1 MPLPRCSGKE
11 AACQCRR
18 HTRHRFDPWAQK
30 KMASSSS
37 VLGLPWWLRW
47 WKNLP
52 AMQET
57 CVWSLGWEDPL
68 VKGMATHSSI
78 LAWTIPWTEEPGG
91 LQFMGLPRVDHDWV
105 TFTTSFTIQYCCL
118 GKAMNRGAW
127 RAIVHAVTE
136 LDTTEQTEQE
146 NKLFSGLGM
155 AFISDMYSL
164 LCLEKCL
171 RYSLGV
177 NKVLIG

>member
-91 LQFMGLPRVDHDWV
+91 LQFMGLPRVDH
-105 TFTTSFTIQYCCL
+105 L
-118 GKAMNRGAW
+118 
-127 RAIVHAVTE
+127 RAIVHALTE

-146 NKLFSGLGM
+146 NKLYSVAWVWLSFPICIACYALKSV
-155 AFISDMYSL
+155 SDIAWAL
-164 LCLEKCL
+164 TRC
-171 RYSLGV
+171 
-177 NKVLIG
+177 